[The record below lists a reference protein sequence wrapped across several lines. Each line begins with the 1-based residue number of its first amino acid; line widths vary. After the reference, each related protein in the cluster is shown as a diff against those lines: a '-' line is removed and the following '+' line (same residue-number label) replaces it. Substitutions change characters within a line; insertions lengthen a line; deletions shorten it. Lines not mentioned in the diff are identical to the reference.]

1 MGWLDIFTGG
11 WGDLPTPQTGP
22 IATSGPMVVSTS
34 KALTWNGAEYVPPLF
49 HGPGATEAYEAFT
62 GRYMGYGDGN
72 SAVVACLLA
81 LSMAY
86 FEPDL
91 MVRRKDPRGNLRTV
105 DSGPLMGLQDLLDHP
120 HPELTATELWF
131 WWAWAL
137 NSDGNAYLE
146 KVRSGVGNVVQLVP
160 RSPLLIRPMT
170 DEGSGNVID
179 WYKFTYAPGK
189 WTRIRREDMV
199 HGRLGIDDRDHRLG
213 LAPIKRLVRHVC
225 ADDEASRFATTLLG
239 NYGVPGLVV
248 MTPDKSLDEQS
259 ATEIKSR
266 ARAAFGGQ
274 SRGDVGVLSN
284 GASMAQF
291 GFSPEQ
297 LNLKALHQIPETRIA
312 AVMRVPPA
320 VVGLSVGLEQ
330 TSNFASFEQV
340 REQFVEQ
347 TLAPLW
353 KLRDDKLDA
362 QLLPEF
368 SSNRNDAIRTDLQ
381 SVRALQED
389 EHALHKR
396 ANEDVES
403 GAISMNE
410 YRQMIGL
417 APMPPEIG
425 DRHKVGG
432 RWVSVDEL
440 AGRPAPPAMPA
451 GDEDAEAPPR
461 LRAVGE

>member
-1 MGWLDIFTGG
+1 MGLIDFLLHPTGKARG
-11 WGDLPTPQTGP
+11 WDALPAVSGDPR
-22 IATSGPMVVSTS
+22 VVPAEF
-34 KALTWNGAEYVPPLF
+34 KGLTFNGAEYVPPLF
-49 HGPGATEAYEAFT
+49 HGPGAAEAYDAWT
-62 GRYMGYGDGN
+62 GRYWGHGDGN

-91 MVRRKDPRGNLRTV
+91 RVLRRDPRGNRLPV
-105 DSGPLMGLQDLLDHP
+105 ASGALSDLQGLLDFP
-120 HPELTATELWF
+120 NPELTAKEIWF

-146 KVRSGVGNVVQLVP
+146 KVRAVDPVAGNVVQLIP
-160 RSPLLIRPMT
+160 RSPLAIRPMT
-170 DEGSGNVID
+170 DEGSGNLID
-179 WYKFTYAPGK
+179 WYKFSYAPGK
-189 WTRIRREDMV
+189 WTRIRKADMI
-199 HGRLGIDDRDHRLG
+199 HGRLGVDDRDHRLG
-213 LAPIKRLVRHVC
+213 LAPIKRLVRHIC

-248 MTPDKSLDEQS
+248 QTPDKSLDEKKADQL
-259 ATEIKSR
+259 KSR
-266 ARAAFGGQ
+266 IAAAFGNDN
-274 SRGDVGVLSN
+274 RGNVGILSN
-284 GASMAQF
+284 GATMSQF

-347 TLAPLW
+347 TLSPLW
-353 KLRDDKLDA
+353 GLRDDKLNA

-368 SSNRNDAIRTDLQ
+368 SSNRADAIVTDLK

-389 EHALHKR
+389 ENALHER
-396 ANEDVES
+396 ANQDLES
-403 GAISMNE
+403 GGISMNE
-410 YRQMIGL
+410 YRQMVGL
-417 APMPPEIG
+417 SPLPPDLG
-425 DRHKVGG
+425 DCHKVGG
-432 RWVSVDEL
+432 RFVPRSEIGMMPEL
-440 AGRPAPPAMPA
+440 PADDDTPR
-451 GDEDAEAPPR
+451 R